1 MAKKSLAKKAPKETS
16 KKAASNAPAPFDAKN
31 LAHTAI
37 FEHAEKRDHVGSFI
51 SVEFDDENRVAT
63 YLFNANLAGYKGW
76 RWCVTRRACAIW
88 RRSARPTTPSCVP
101 SMTRWEE
108 IRSR

>member
-16 KKAASNAPAPFDAKN
+16 KKAAANAPAPFDAKN

-76 RWCVTRRACAIW
+76 RWCVTIAKVDAGDIKEGCG
-88 RRSARPTTPSCVP
+88 
-101 SMTRWEE
+101 
-108 IRSR
+108 

>member
-63 YLFNANLAGYKGW
+63 YLFNANLA
-76 RWCVTRRACAIW
+76 VFLAL
-88 RRSARPTTPSCVP
+88 VF
-101 SMTRWEE
+101 SMPISFFGSLLWAFKKQ
-108 IRSR
+108 S